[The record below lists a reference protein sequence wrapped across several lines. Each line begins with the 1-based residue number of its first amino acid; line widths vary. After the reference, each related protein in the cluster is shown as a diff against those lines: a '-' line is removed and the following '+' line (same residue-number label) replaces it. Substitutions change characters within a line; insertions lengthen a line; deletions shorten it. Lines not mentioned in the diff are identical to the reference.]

1 MPRGVPTP
9 AAVRELIVKLR
20 HDDEMSIRA
29 IAEHVKRHKSVV
41 SDILAKYDK
50 CNSTTAGISSGR
62 PRITSKTDDNTL
74 VRLSKKDRFQ
84 TAASISREVGHNH
97 GMQVSRNTV
106 SRRLKEAGLNSRSPA
121 VKPLISKKNRIARQ
135 SFAAK
140 HVVWSDDDWAKVYFS
155 DESKFNLFGS
165 DGKRYV
171 RRSAGERL
179 SKNCVKSSVKFGGGS
194 VMVFGMFSASGTGP
208 LVRMQGKINAKVY
221 KELLQMHVVPFL
233 KSSSSEN
240 PIFMQDNAPCHTA
253 KLVKSFLQ
261 EEEVDVLDWPAQSP
275 DLNPIENLWKVLG
288 ERTMKSNPKN
298 INDLW
303 ITLQAEWSKITPEEC
318 SHLVMSCSR
327 RCQAVI
333 DSKGYHTKY

>member
-9 AAVRELIVKLR
+9 ASVRELIVKLR
-20 HDDEMSIRA
+20 HDDQMSIRD
-29 IAEHVKRHKSVV
+29 IAEHVKRPKSVV
-41 SDILAKYDK
+41 GDILAKYDK
-50 CNSTTAGISSGR
+50 CNSTAAGISSGR
-62 PRITSKTDDNTL
+62 PRITSKNDDNTL
-74 VRLSKKDRFQ
+74 VRLSKKARFK
-84 TAASISREVGHNH
+84 TAAAISREANESH
-97 GMQVSRNTV
+97 GMQVSRKTV
-106 SRRLKEAGLNSRSPA
+106 SRRLKEADLHPRSPA
-121 VKPLISKKNRIARQ
+121 VKPLISKKNRNARL

-140 HVVWSDDDWAKVYFS
+140 HVLWTDDDWAKVYFS

-165 DGKRYV
+165 DGKRFV

-194 VMVFGMFSASGTGP
+194 VMVFGMISASGTGP
-208 LVRMQGKINAKVY
+208 LVRLQGKINAKVY
-221 KELLQMHVVPFL
+221 KELLLMHVVPVL
-233 KSSSSEN
+233 RSSSSQN

-261 EEEVDVLDWPAQSP
+261 EEGVDILDWPAQSP
-275 DLNPIENLWKVLG
+275 DMNPIENVWKVLG

-298 INDLW
+298 TNDLW
-303 ITLQAEWSKITPEEC
+303 TTLQAEWAKITPEEC
-318 SHLVMSCSR
+318 SHLIKSCGR